1 MSRPPRTL
9 VVDTAHLGVR
19 EVTLHCRALEVRHL
33 GGRLGHVEVAVPVRT
48 RDGQQ
53 VLQGGRSEMRGE
65 I

>member
-1 MSRPPRTL
+1 MSRPSRTL

-33 GGRLGHVEVAVPVRT
+33 GGRLGHMEVAVPVRT